1 MRVTRPAA
9 SGSLPSGNGSVTMR
23 LARGSAAALRVCSA
37 IVDTKT
43 IGRPASSRA

>member
-9 SGSLPSGNGSVTMR
+9 SGSLPSGKGSVTIR

-37 IVDTKT
+37 IVETKT
-43 IGRPASSRA
+43 MGRPVPSRA